1 MIRINLYPTKPIK
14 KKERAG
20 AVDILVFVLVLAVC
34 GAVVWIV
41 NGSISEKVET
51 QNRTNNVKKMKIDS
65 IRQEIKDHDQI
76 KRQLQEIEAREKII
90 QDLIAARTG
99 PVQMLVELSNIL
111 SIGKGPSIRPDEYKE
126 MLQHAP
132 SSGFNPEW
140 DPRRLWLQEF
150 EEEDRAVIVR
160 GEAMSNED
168 VGEFLR
174 RMKISKYFFN
184 EELVKTKQEKADGS
198 SAMIVAFEIK
208 CNIRYR

>member
-1 MIRINLYPTKPIK
+1 MIKINLYPTKPIK

-20 AVDILVFVLVLAVC
+20 VVDILVFVLVLAVC
-34 GAVVWIV
+34 GAVIWIV
-41 NGSISEKVET
+41 NGSISEKVDT
-51 QNRTNNVKKMKIDS
+51 QSRTNNVKKMKIDS
-65 IRQEIKDHDQI
+65 IRQEIKDHDMI

-90 QDLIAARTG
+90 QELIAARTG

-111 SIGKGPSIRPDEYKE
+111 SLGKGPSIKPDEYKE
-126 MLQHAP
+126 MLQQAP

-140 DPRRLWLQEF
+140 DPRRLWLKQF
-150 EEEDRAVIVR
+150 EEEDRVVAVH

-184 EELVKTKQEKADGS
+184 EELVKTKQEKAEGS